1 LLTVAVGKAK
11 VGVVMMV
18 GVNVTVGVKVFV
30 GVNVASGVSVE
41 VVVEVTDV
49 EVGVGCSCVEGAQ
62 AETNKKISKML
73 L

>member
-1 LLTVAVGKAK
+1 MLTVAVGKAK
-11 VGVVMMV
+11 VGVVVMV
-18 GVNVTVGVKVFV
+18 GVNVTVGVKVSV

-49 EVGVGCSCVEGAQ
+49 EVGVACSFIEGAQ